1 MIINGETLH
10 SKQVRNKRRSYE
22 SRWWHRLF
30 PIQSSTAEDQIATIH
45 RQDTIVKIPE
55 PGGQAKA
62 PPWLRR
68 MALEGKEKQF
78 HFDHIMPLPGQH
90 RTAQRGLS
98 PVEKQLDMDIQLPKC
113 CWMLPK
119 RPTGVSPHRDH
130 WGWEGL
136 QGSITGYAIDSEGE
150 RVFLVL
156 TSAHILVNCIPGN
169 SGREPSQQFCRTK
182 PVALSGQGT

>member
-1 MIINGETLH
+1 MYQDGGIGYSPL
-10 SKQVRNKRRSYE
+10 
-22 SRWWHRLF
+22 
-30 PIQSSTAEDQIATIH
+30 QSSSAEDQIATIH

-68 MALEGKEKQF
+68 TALEGKEKQF
-78 HFDHIMPLPGQH
+78 HFDHITPLPGQH

-98 PVEKQLDMDIQLPKC
+98 PVEKQLDMDIQLPNIKHPLR
-113 CWMLPK
+113 MLPK

-136 QGSITGYAIDSEGE
+136 QGSITGYAIDNEGE
-150 RVFLVL
+150 RAFLVL
-156 TSAHILVNCIPGN
+156 TSAQILVNCIPGN
-169 SGREPSQQFCRTK
+169 SGREPSQRLCKTK
-182 PVALSGQGT
+182 PVSLSGQGT